1 MYKEC
6 NWYNILIKYFFKSIK
21 NVILN
26 YSFLDTSQD
35 LSTRLHNKETQSS
48 SQNRNNW
55 YPNHS
60 VRFIRSA
67 RKHLRLRSDIP
78 TTSFTK
84 LERSTSSNFD
94 GTKRERFHRKRMTAN
109 HNIGF
114 KMPPH
119 IDKSRSTGNVSV
131 MVGKQLLLTCT
142 IPNTGNES
150 VSLKDFL
157 ELIQPFCIV
166 VENL

>member
-1 MYKEC
+1 M
-6 NWYNILIKYFFKSIK
+6 IFFQRNHI
-21 NVILN
+21 IIN
-26 YSFLDTSQD
+26 YSFINNPQNSNKNL
-35 LSTRLHNKETQSS
+35 RLEYQAFRSNHHPK
-48 SQNRNNW
+48 
-55 YPNHS
+55 YP

-67 RKHLRLRSDIP
+67 RKHLRLRSEIP
-78 TTSFTK
+78 TTSWTK
-84 LERSTSSNFD
+84 PEKSTSSNKD
-94 GTKRERFHRKRMTAN
+94 ESNSDRFHSKRMTAN

-150 VSLKDFL
+150 VSVTNFYKL
-157 ELIQPFCIV
+157 EL
-166 VENL
+166 LYH

>member
-1 MYKEC
+1 MIFLYC
-6 NWYNILIKYFFKSIK
+6 DHIIINF
-21 NVILN
+21 
-26 YSFLDTSQD
+26 SFVSNPQN
-35 LSTRLHNKETQSS
+35 S
-48 SQNRNNW
+48 NRNLRPEDIKTFRNNHHPK
-55 YPNHS
+55 YP

-67 RKHLRLRSDIP
+67 RKHIRLRSEIP
-78 TTSFTK
+78 TTSWTK
-84 LERSTSSNFD
+84 PEKSTSSNKD
-94 GTKRERFHRKRMTAN
+94 ESNSDRFHSKRMTAN

-150 VSLKDFL
+150 VSVTNFYKL
-157 ELIQPFCIV
+157 EL
-166 VENL
+166 LYH

>member
-1 MYKEC
+1 M
-6 NWYNILIKYFFKSIK
+6 NNAII
-21 NVILN
+21 N
-26 YSFLDTSQD
+26 YSFINKSQG
-35 LSTRLHNKETQSS
+35 LSKSLQSEEI
-48 SQNRNNW
+48 QNSPDSNNW
-55 YPNHS
+55 YPKNS

-78 TTSFTK
+78 TTPWTK
-84 LERSTSSNFD
+84 PERSVSSSHFD
-94 GTKRERFHRKRMTAN
+94 GTKHNARFHRKRMTAN
-109 HNIGF
+109 HNMGF

-150 VSLKDFL
+150 VSLKNFVWFNLFFL
-157 ELIQPFCIV
+157 LQT
-166 VENL
+166 

>member
-1 MYKEC
+1 M
-6 NWYNILIKYFFKSIK
+6 
-21 NVILN
+21 N

-35 LSTRLHNKETQSS
+35 LSIRIDNKETQTS
-48 SQNRNNW
+48 SQNRDNW
-55 YPNHS
+55 YPKHS

-84 LERSTSSNFD
+84 VERSTSSNFD
-94 GTKRERFHRKRMTAN
+94 GTKRKRFHRKRMTAN

-157 ELIQPFCIV
+157 ELIQPFA
-166 VENL
+166 

>member
-1 MYKEC
+1 M
-6 NWYNILIKYFFKSIK
+6 SI
-21 NVILN
+21 VIMN
-26 YSFLDTSQD
+26 CSFLDTSQD
-35 LSTRLHNKETQSS
+35 LSIRLHNKETQTS
-48 SQNRNNW
+48 SQNRNDW
-55 YPNHS
+55 YPKHS
-60 VRFIRSA
+60 VRFVRSA

-78 TTSFTK
+78 TTYLTK
-84 LERSTSSNFD
+84 LERSTLPNFD

-157 ELIQPFCIV
+157 ELIQPFAYLLKTYEIIKSTKS
-166 VENL
+166 

>member
-1 MYKEC
+1 M
-6 NWYNILIKYFFKSIK
+6 NI
-21 NVILN
+21 VIMN
-26 YSFLDTSQD
+26 CSLDTSQD
-35 LSTRLHNKETQSS
+35 LSIRLQNKEIQISR
-48 SQNRNNW
+48 QDRKDW
-55 YPNHS
+55 YPKNS
-60 VRFIRSA
+60 VRFVRSA

-84 LERSTSSNFD
+84 VERSTSSNFD

-157 ELIQPFCIV
+157 ELI
-166 VENL
+166 